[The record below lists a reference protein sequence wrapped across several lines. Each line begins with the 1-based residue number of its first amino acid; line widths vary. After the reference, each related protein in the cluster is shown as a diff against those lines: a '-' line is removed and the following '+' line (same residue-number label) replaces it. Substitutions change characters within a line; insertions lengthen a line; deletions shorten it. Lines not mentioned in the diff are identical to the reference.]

1 MKKILFGAVA
11 AMIALA
17 ACETIQPVEE
27 PLERPQENV
36 SAGRPSEA
44 GSVSDSVLFTAS
56 LGVQSKTYLEY
67 DGYKYKTL
75 WDATDNI
82 LVWDA
87 DCFATDNYDGFYES
101 CNLKSGAGTTQ
112 ATFAGTLDA
121 DSYVALYAYEYYYP
135 YNGYPAINL
144 PAYQGTTYVNGET
157 NISPYFWPMIAVSD
171 TKDFEF
177 QNLCSILKVSLTGDG
192 ENLSAIH
199 VTSKGNET
207 LAGDFYINDAY
218 ELVPYVNASTSLAY
232 SCNFILS
239 SEPVDCYIVVPAQY
253 YSQGLSFT
261 VLTDRGN
268 MEVSTGELTT
278 ERSRFYDVPI
288 EVEPVPM
295 PDGVYL
301 EPRYAYSLTP
311 SNAEKFAM
319 VETTPGVFGKFL
331 SLESSQTEVYSIV
344 KWEDGVRTVYAGY
357 DYGTVGYGEH
367 GYSYKWFSV
376 VPFNESQWYIYT
388 DEHTLYYVHLDFN
401 NYLVELLPAK
411 WSVRGTHN
419 NWDVTTMDIE
429 TSDFSHYTFAAR
441 DLVFNTMPPMFK
453 FDYSWEWYFNEVC
466 TNLGEGESGL
476 VFDGADIQLGA
487 SGVYDIELYWTLT
500 GGDLL
505 DGFSYNV
512 TRVGDADFL
521 DYSYCQLE
529 LVGPSVASGET
540 ETIWNWGNALLA
552 SNGGYPSCE
561 GSVYTWTWSVYL
573 ENEEDTR
580 LSFPDPE
587 PGFKLRTLDYAESGG
602 IPAFDCGYSWVDQ
615 SLSAVVDAYG
625 TNILVEVTRW
635 YDVSFSIDARTGYFT
650 FVIK

>member
-1 MKKILFGAVA
+1 
-11 AMIALA
+11 MIALA

-44 GSVSDSVLFTAS
+44 GSVSDSVLFTAT
-56 LGVQSKTYLEY
+56 LGVQSKTYLDY

-75 WDATDNI
+75 WDAADNI

-87 DCFATDNYDGFYES
+87 DCFATDNYDGCYEF

-112 ATFAGTLDA
+112 ATFAGTLEA

-144 PAYQGTTYVNGET
+144 PAYQGTSYVNGET

-177 QNLCSILKVSLTGDG
+177 HNLCSILKVSLTGDG
-192 ENLSAIH
+192 ETLSAIH
-199 VTSKGNET
+199 VTSKGNEA

-218 ELVPYVNASTSLAY
+218 ELVPYVNASIRLTY

-261 VLTDRGN
+261 ILTDRGN

-301 EPRYAYSLTP
+301 EPRFAYSLTP

-331 SLESSQTEVYSIV
+331 TLESSQTEVYSIV

-357 DYGTVGYGEH
+357 DYGTAGYGEH
-367 GYSYKWFSV
+367 DYSSKWFTV
-376 VPFNESQWYIYT
+376 VPFNESKWYIYT

-401 NYLVELLPAK
+401 NYWLELLPAR

-429 TSDFSHYTFAAR
+429 TSAFSHYTFAAR
-441 DLVFNTMPPMFK
+441 GQVFSDFDPKFK
-453 FDYSWEWYFNEVC
+453 FDYSGNWNINGVA
-466 TNLGEGESGL
+466 TNLGAGESDL
-476 VFDGADIQLGA
+476 VLDGADIQLGA
-487 SGVYDIELYWTLT
+487 PGVYDIELYWTLT
-500 GGDLL
+500 GGGLS
-505 DGFSYNV
+505 DGFSYKATKV
-512 TRVGDADFL
+512 EEADFI

-529 LVGPSVASGET
+529 LVGPSVVNGDT
-540 ETIWNWGNALLA
+540 ETVWNWGNALLA
-552 SNGGYPSCE
+552 SNGGYPSRE

-573 ENEEDTR
+573 NNEEDTR
-580 LSFPDPE
+580 VSFPEAE
-587 PGFKLRTLDYAESGG
+587 PGFKLRTLNYDYSGG
-602 IPAFDCGYSWVDQ
+602 MPIFDYGYNQVDKSQ
-615 SLSAVVDAYG
+615 SAPVDAFN
-625 TNILVEVTRW
+625 TNILVEESRW
-635 YDVSFSIDARTGYFT
+635 YEVVFSCDSRDGGFS
-650 FVIK
+650 FVIR